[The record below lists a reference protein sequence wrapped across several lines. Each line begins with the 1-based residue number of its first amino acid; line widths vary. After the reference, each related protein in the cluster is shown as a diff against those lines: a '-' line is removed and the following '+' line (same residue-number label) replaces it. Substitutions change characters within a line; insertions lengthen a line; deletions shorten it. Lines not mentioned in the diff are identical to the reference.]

1 MTVDNASQKKRLRI
15 AVLARIFSTSAGGA
29 ERYCASLVR
38 HLAPQHEIH
47 VFAQDIRTQYPQV
60 VFHQVPLFCRR
71 PRWLNQIAFAT
82 YTWWQTRKGFD
93 VVHSHENTWH
103 GDVQTIHVLPFSYSW
118 FVNRHGISLFLKTLQ
133 LITSPRLL
141 TYWVLEKL
149 RMQHQ
154 PGRFL
159 VAVSE
164 PVKTVLNKDLKL
176 KMEHI
181 HVISPGIEA
190 THVHSSTEKMQAR
203 LDLGLPMQGKCLL
216 WVGNNAMKKGLPTL
230 LEAIAQLPKD
240 IFLVIVGSA
249 TPENKWRSQVATLEL
264 EDRIYFKGVLDDMA
278 LAYTAA
284 DLLVHPT
291 LEDTF
296 GMVVLEAMSH
306 AVPAIVSSA
315 QYCGI
320 SAELTHFK
328 NAWVLENPT
337 ETPNLIFAVIEILK
351 SDGYVNMCRNALEW
365 ASGHSWFH
373 LAQSQDTLYN
383 KVKTTKNSIINDHE
397 Q

>member
-1 MTVDNASQKKRLRI
+1 MTADNSSQKKRLRV

-29 ERYCASLVR
+29 ERYCASLVK

-60 VFHQVPLFCRR
+60 VFHHVPLFCRR

-103 GDVQTIHVLPFSYSW
+103 GDVQTIHVLPFSYLW
-118 FVNRHGISLFLKTLQ
+118 FVNRHGLGLFLKTLQ

-149 RMQHQ
+149 RMRHQ

-164 PVKTVLNKDLKL
+164 PVKAVLNKDLKHKL
-176 KMEHI
+176 EHI
-181 HVISPGIEA
+181 RVISPGVER
-190 THVHSSTEKMQAR
+190 THVHSSSEKMQAR
-203 LDLGLPMQGKCLL
+203 LDLGLPMHGKCLL
-216 WVGNNAMKKGLPTL
+216 WIGNNAIKKGLPTL
-230 LEAIAQLPKD
+230 LDALAQLPND
-240 IFLVIVGSA
+240 FFLVIVGSA
-249 TPENKWRSQVATLEL
+249 VPENKWRSQVTALGL
-264 EDRIYFKGVLDDMA
+264 DDRIFFKGVLDDMT

-306 AVPAIVSSA
+306 AVPAIVSSEL
-315 QYCGI
+315 YCGI
-320 SAELTHFK
+320 SAELTHLN
-328 NAWVLENPT
+328 NAW
-337 ETPNLIFAVIEILK
+337 ILQDPIDAK
-351 SDGYVNMCRNALEW
+351 ALEKAIEKSLDSNTHEAMSQQAIAW
-365 ASGHSWFH
+365 AGTQDWQH
-373 LAQSQDTLYN
+373 LALAQEALYYDVVRS
-383 KVKTTKNSIINDHE
+383 KA
-397 Q
+397 

>member
-1 MTVDNASQKKRLRI
+1 MTADNSSQKKRLRV

-29 ERYCASLVR
+29 ERYCASLVK
-38 HLAPQHEIH
+38 HLASQHEIH

-60 VFHQVPLFCRR
+60 VFHHVPLFCRR

-103 GDVQTIHVLPFSYSW
+103 GDVQTIHVLPFSYLW
-118 FVNRHGISLFLKTLQ
+118 FVNRHGLGLFLKTLQ

-149 RMQHQ
+149 RMRHQ

-164 PVKTVLNKDLKL
+164 PVKAVLNKDLKHKL
-176 KMEHI
+176 EHI
-181 HVISPGIEA
+181 RVISPGVER
-190 THVHSSTEKMQAR
+190 THVHSSSEKMQAR
-203 LDLGLPMQGKCLL
+203 LDLGLPMHGKCLL
-216 WVGNNAMKKGLPTL
+216 WIGNNAIKKGLPTL
-230 LEAIAQLPKD
+230 LDALAQLPND
-240 IFLVIVGSA
+240 FFLVIVGSA
-249 TPENKWRSQVATLEL
+249 VPENKWRSQVTALGL
-264 EDRIYFKGVLDDMA
+264 DDRIFFKGVLDDMT

-306 AVPAIVSSA
+306 AVPAIVSSEL
-315 QYCGI
+315 YCGI
-320 SAELTHFK
+320 SAELTHLN
-328 NAWVLENPT
+328 NAW
-337 ETPNLIFAVIEILK
+337 ILQDPIDAK
-351 SDGYVNMCRNALEW
+351 ALEKAIEKSLDSNTHEAMSQQAIAW
-365 ASGHSWFH
+365 AGTQDWQH
-373 LAQSQDTLYN
+373 LALAQEALYYDVVRS
-383 KVKTTKNSIINDHE
+383 KA
-397 Q
+397 

>member
-1 MTVDNASQKKRLRI
+1 MTADNSSQKNRLRV

-29 ERYCASLVR
+29 ERYCASLVK

-103 GDVQTIHVLPFSYSW
+103 GDVQTIHVLPFSYLW
-118 FVNRHGISLFLKTLQ
+118 FVNRHGLGLFLKTLQ

-141 TYWVLEKL
+141 TYWALEKL
-149 RMQHQ
+149 RMRHQ

-164 PVKTVLNKDLKL
+164 PVKAVLNQDLKHKL
-176 KMEHI
+176 EHI
-181 HVISPGIEA
+181 RVISPGIEA
-190 THVHSSTEKMQAR
+190 THVHSSSEKMQAR
-203 LDLGLPMQGKCLL
+203 LDLGLPMHGKCLL
-216 WVGNNAMKKGLPTL
+216 WIGNNAIKKGLPTL
-230 LEAIAQLPKD
+230 LEALAQLPKD
-240 IFLVIVGSA
+240 FFLVIAGSA
-249 TPENKWRSQVATLEL
+249 APEHKWRSQVTALGL
-264 EDRIYFKGVLDDMA
+264 DDRIFFKGVLDDMT

-306 AVPAIVSSA
+306 AVPAIVSSEL
-315 QYCGI
+315 YCGI
-320 SAELTHFK
+320 SAELTHLN
-328 NAWVLENPT
+328 NAW
-337 ETPNLIFAVIEILK
+337 ILQDPIDAK
-351 SDGYVNMCRNALEW
+351 ALEKAIEKSLDSNTHEAMSQQAIAW
-365 ASGHSWFH
+365 AGTQDWQH
-373 LAQSQDTLYN
+373 LALTQEALYYDVVRS
-383 KVKTTKNSIINDHE
+383 KA
-397 Q
+397 

>member
-1 MTVDNASQKKRLRI
+1 MTADNSSQKNRLRV

-29 ERYCASLVR
+29 ERYCASLVK

-60 VFHQVPLFCRR
+60 VFHHVPLFCRR

-103 GDVQTIHVLPFSYSW
+103 GDVQTIHVLPFSYLW
-118 FVNRHGISLFLKTLQ
+118 FVNRHGLGLFLRTLQ

-149 RMQHQ
+149 RMRHQ
-154 PGRFL
+154 LGRFL

-164 PVKTVLNKDLKL
+164 PVKAVLNQDLKHKL
-176 KMEHI
+176 EHI
-181 HVISPGIEA
+181 CVISPGIEA
-190 THVHSSTEKMQAR
+190 THVHSSSEKMQAR
-203 LDLGLPMQGKCLL
+203 LDLGLPMHGKCLL
-216 WVGNNAMKKGLPTL
+216 WIGNNAVKKGLPTL
-230 LEAIAQLPKD
+230 LEALAQLPKD
-240 IFLVIVGSA
+240 FFLVVVGSA
-249 TPENKWRSQVATLEL
+249 APEHKWRSHVTAQGLD
-264 EDRIYFKGVLDDMA
+264 DRIFFKGVLDDMT
-278 LAYTAA
+278 LAYTAS

-306 AVPAIVSSA
+306 AVPAIVSA
-315 QYCGI
+315 ERYCGI
-320 SAELTHFK
+320 SSELTHLQ

-337 ETPNLIFAVIEILK
+337 ETSKLILAVIEIFN
-351 SDGYVNMCRNALEW
+351 SERYANMCRNALEW

-373 LAQSQDTLYN
+373 LAQSQDALYN
-383 KVKTTKNSIINDHE
+383 KVKTTKSSIINDHE
-397 Q
+397 

>member
-1 MTVDNASQKKRLRI
+1 MTADNSSQKNRLRV

-29 ERYCASLVR
+29 ERYCASLVK

-60 VFHQVPLFCRR
+60 VFHQVPLFFRR

-103 GDVQTIHVLPFSYSW
+103 GDVQTIHVLPFSYLW
-118 FVNRHGISLFLKTLQ
+118 FVNRHGLGLFLKTLQ

-149 RMQHQ
+149 RMRHQ

-164 PVKTVLNKDLKL
+164 PVKAVLNKDLKHKL
-176 KMEHI
+176 EHI
-181 HVISPGIEA
+181 RVISPGVER
-190 THVHSSTEKMQAR
+190 THVHSSSEKMQAR
-203 LDLGLPMQGKCLL
+203 LDLGLPMHGKCLL
-216 WVGNNAMKKGLPTL
+216 WIGNNAIKKGLPTL
-230 LEAIAQLPKD
+230 LDALAQLPND
-240 IFLVIVGSA
+240 FFLVIVGSA
-249 TPENKWRSQVATLEL
+249 VPENKWRSQVTALGL
-264 EDRIYFKGVLDDMA
+264 DDRIFFKGVLDDMT

-306 AVPAIVSSA
+306 AVPAIVSA
-315 QYCGI
+315 ERYCGI
-320 SAELTHFK
+320 SSELTHLQ

-337 ETPNLIFAVIEILK
+337 ETSKLILSVIEIFN
-351 SDGYVNMCRNALEW
+351 SERYANMCRNALEW
-365 ASGHSWFH
+365 AS
-373 LAQSQDTLYN
+373 
-383 KVKTTKNSIINDHE
+383 
-397 Q
+397 

>member
-1 MTVDNASQKKRLRI
+1 MTADNFPQKKRLRV

-29 ERYCASLVR
+29 ERYCASLVK
-38 HLAPQHEIH
+38 HLASQHEIH

-60 VFHQVPLFCRR
+60 VFHQVPHFCRR
-71 PRWLNQIAFAT
+71 PRWLNQIAFDT

-103 GDVQTIHVLPFSYSW
+103 GDVQTIHVLPFSYLW
-118 FVNRHGISLFLKTLQ
+118 FVNRHGFNLLFKTLQ

-149 RMQHQ
+149 RMRHQ

-190 THVHSSTEKMQAR
+190 THLHSSTEKMQAR
-203 LDLGLPMQGKCLL
+203 LDLELPIEGKCLL
-216 WVGNNAMKKGLPTL
+216 WVGNNAIKKGLPTL
-230 LEAIAQLPKD
+230 LGALAGLPKD
-240 IFLVIVGSA
+240 VFLVLVGSA
-249 TPENKWRSQVATLEL
+249 TPENKWRSQVAALGL
-264 EDRIYFKGVLDDMA
+264 QDRIYFKGVLDDMT

-296 GMVVLEAMSH
+296 GMVALEAMSH
-306 AVPAIVSSA
+306 AVPAIVSSE

-320 SAELTHFK
+320 SAELTHLN
-328 NAWVLENPT
+328 NAW
-337 ETPNLIFAVIEILK
+337 ILQDPLDAK
-351 SDGYVNMCRNALEW
+351 ALEKAIESSLESNTHEAMSQQAIAW
-365 ASGHSWFH
+365 AGTQDWHH
-373 LAQSQDTLYN
+373 LALAQEALYYDVVRS
-383 KVKTTKNSIINDHE
+383 KA
-397 Q
+397 

>member
-216 WVGNNAMKKGLPTL
+216 WVGNNAIKKGLPTL

-264 EDRIYFKGVLDDMA
+264 EDRIYFKGVLDDMT

-284 DLLVHPT
+284 DLLVHPS

-320 SAELTHFK
+320 SAELTHLK
-328 NAWVLENPT
+328 NARILQEPLNSHALEN
-337 ETPNLIFAVIEILK
+337 AIEQ
-351 SDGYVNMCRNALEW
+351 SLESNTYQAMSQQAIAW
-365 ASGHSWFH
+365 AGTQDWSRLA
-373 LAQSQDTLYN
+373 LAQEALYYDVARL
-383 KVKTTKNSIINDHE
+383 KV
-397 Q
+397 

>member
-1 MTVDNASQKKRLRI
+1 MTADNFPQKKRLRV

-29 ERYCASLVR
+29 ERYCASLVK
-38 HLAPQHEIH
+38 HLASQHEIH

-60 VFHQVPLFCRR
+60 VFHQVPHFCRR
-71 PRWLNQIAFAT
+71 PRWLNQIAFDT

-103 GDVQTIHVLPFSYSW
+103 GDVQTIHVLPFSYLW
-118 FVNRHGISLFLKTLQ
+118 FVNRHGFNLLFKTLQ

-149 RMQHQ
+149 RMRHQ

-190 THVHSSTEKMQAR
+190 THLHSSTEKMQAR
-203 LDLGLPMQGKCLL
+203 LDLELPIEGKCLL
-216 WVGNNAMKKGLPTL
+216 WVGNNAIKKGLPTL
-230 LEAIAQLPKD
+230 LGALAGLPKD
-240 IFLVIVGSA
+240 VFLVLVGSA
-249 TPENKWRSQVATLEL
+249 TPENKWRSQVAALGL
-264 EDRIYFKGVLDDMA
+264 QDRIYFKGVLEDMT
-278 LAYTAA
+278 LVYTAA

-306 AVPAIVSSA
+306 AVPAIVSSE

-320 SAELTHFK
+320 SAELTHLN
-328 NAWVLENPT
+328 NAW
-337 ETPNLIFAVIEILK
+337 ILQDPLDAK
-351 SDGYVNMCRNALEW
+351 ALEKAIESSLESNTHEAMSQQAIAW
-365 ASGHSWFH
+365 AGTQDWHH
-373 LAQSQDTLYN
+373 LALAQEALYYDVVRS
-383 KVKTTKNSIINDHE
+383 KA
-397 Q
+397 

>member
-1 MTVDNASQKKRLRI
+1 MTADNFPQKKRLRV

-29 ERYCASLVR
+29 ERYCASLVK
-38 HLAPQHEIH
+38 HLASQHEIH

-60 VFHQVPLFCRR
+60 VFHQVPHFCRR
-71 PRWLNQIAFAT
+71 PRWLNQIAFDT

-103 GDVQTIHVLPFSYSW
+103 GDVQTIHVLPFSYLW
-118 FVNRHGISLFLKTLQ
+118 FVNRHGFNLLFKTLQ

-149 RMQHQ
+149 RMRHQ

-190 THVHSSTEKMQAR
+190 THLHSSTEKMQAR
-203 LDLGLPMQGKCLL
+203 LDLELPIEGKCLL
-216 WVGNNAMKKGLPTL
+216 WVGNNAIKKGLPTL
-230 LEAIAQLPKD
+230 LGALAGLPKD
-240 IFLVIVGSA
+240 VFLVLVGSA
-249 TPENKWRSQVATLEL
+249 TPENKWRSQVAALGL
-264 EDRIYFKGVLDDMA
+264 QDRIYFKGVLDDMT
-278 LAYTAA
+278 LVYTAA

-306 AVPAIVSSA
+306 AVPAIVSSE

-320 SAELTHFK
+320 SAELTHLN
-328 NAWVLENPT
+328 NAW
-337 ETPNLIFAVIEILK
+337 ILQDPLDAK
-351 SDGYVNMCRNALEW
+351 ALEKAIESSLESNTHEAMSQQAIAW
-365 ASGHSWFH
+365 AGTQDWHH
-373 LAQSQDTLYN
+373 LALAQEALYYDVVRS
-383 KVKTTKNSIINDHE
+383 KA
-397 Q
+397 

>member
-1 MTVDNASQKKRLRI
+1 MTADNASQKKRLRI

-29 ERYCASLVR
+29 ERYCASLVK

-240 IFLVIVGSA
+240 ILLVIVGSA

-264 EDRIYFKGVLDDMA
+264 EDRIYFKGVLDDMT

-284 DLLVHPT
+284 DLLVHPS

-328 NAWVLENPT
+328 NARILQEPLNSHALEN
-337 ETPNLIFAVIEILK
+337 AIEQ
-351 SDGYVNMCRNALEW
+351 SLESNTYQAMSQQAIAW
-365 ASGHSWFH
+365 AGTQDWSRLA
-373 LAQSQDTLYN
+373 LAQEALYYDVARL
-383 KVKTTKNSIINDHE
+383 KV
-397 Q
+397 

>member
-1 MTVDNASQKKRLRI
+1 MRADSFPHKKPLRI

-29 ERYCASLVR
+29 ERYCASLVK
-38 HLAPQHEIH
+38 HLSPQHEIH
-47 VFAQDIRTQYPQV
+47 VFAQDIRAQYPQV

-71 PRWLNQIAFAT
+71 PRWLNQIAFAS

-103 GDVQTIHVLPFSYSW
+103 GDVQTIHVLPFSYLW
-118 FVNRHGISLFLKTLQ
+118 FVNRHGFLLFLKILQ

-154 PGRFL
+154 RGRFL

-164 PVKTVLNKDLKL
+164 PVKSVLQKDLHHKL
-176 KMEHI
+176 EDI
-181 HVISPGIEA
+181 RVIPPGIDA
-190 THVHSSTEKMQAR
+190 TQTHSSSEKKQAR
-203 LDLGLPMQGKCLL
+203 LDIGLPMQGRCLL
-216 WVGNNAMKKGLPTL
+216 WVGNNAIKKGLPTL
-230 LEAIAQLPKD
+230 LEALAQLPKD
-240 IFLVIVGSA
+240 IFLVIVGAAS
-249 TPENKWRSQVATLEL
+249 PENKWRSQVSDLGLEG
-264 EDRIYFKGVLDDMA
+264 RIYFKGVLEDMSSVYA
-278 LAYTAA
+278 AA

-320 SAELTHFK
+320 SAELTHLK
-328 NAWVLENPT
+328 NAWILHNP
-337 ETPNLIFAVIEILK
+337 
-351 SDGYVNMCRNALEW
+351 SDANALEIAIEKTLDSPTYLAMSQQALAW
-365 ASGHSWFH
+365 AGTQNWQH
-373 LAQSQDTLYN
+373 LALAQEAIYYDVLAL
-383 KVKTTKNSIINDHE
+383 KE
-397 Q
+397 

>member
-1 MTVDNASQKKRLRI
+1 MTADNASQKKRLRV

-29 ERYCASLVR
+29 ERYCASLVK

-60 VFHQVPLFCRR
+60 VFHHVPLFCRR

-103 GDVQTIHVLPFSYSW
+103 GDVQTIHVLPFSYLW
-118 FVNRHGISLFLKTLQ
+118 FVNRHGFNLLFKTLQ

-149 RMQHQ
+149 RMRHQ
-154 PGRFL
+154 LGRFL

-164 PVKTVLNKDLKL
+164 PVKAVLNQDLKHKL
-176 KMEHI
+176 EHI
-181 HVISPGIEA
+181 CVISPGVER

-216 WVGNNAMKKGLPTL
+216 WIGNNAIKKGLPTL
-230 LEAIAQLPKD
+230 LEALAQLPKD
-240 IFLVIVGSA
+240 FFLVIVGSA
-249 TPENKWRSQVATLEL
+249 APEHKWCSQVTALGL
-264 EDRIYFKGVLDDMA
+264 DDRIFFKGVLDDMT

-306 AVPAIVSSA
+306 AVPAIVSSE

-320 SAELTHFK
+320 SAELTHLN
-328 NAWVLENPT
+328 NAW
-337 ETPNLIFAVIEILK
+337 ILQDPIDAK
-351 SDGYVNMCRNALEW
+351 ALEKAIEKSLDSNTHEAMSQQAIAW
-365 ASGHSWFH
+365 AGTQDWQH
-373 LAQSQDTLYN
+373 LALAQEALYYDVGRS
-383 KVKTTKNSIINDHE
+383 KA
-397 Q
+397 

>member
-1 MTVDNASQKKRLRI
+1 MTADNSSQKNRLRV

-29 ERYCASLVR
+29 ERYCASLVK

-47 VFAQDIRTQYPQV
+47 VFAQDICTQYPQV

-103 GDVQTIHVLPFSYSW
+103 GDVQTIHVLPFSYLW
-118 FVNRHGISLFLKTLQ
+118 FVNRHGLGLFLKTLQ

-149 RMQHQ
+149 RMRHQ

-164 PVKTVLNKDLKL
+164 PVKAVLNKDLKHKL
-176 KMEHI
+176 EHI
-181 HVISPGIEA
+181 RVISPGVER
-190 THVHSSTEKMQAR
+190 THVHSSSEKMQAR
-203 LDLGLPMQGKCLL
+203 LDLGLPMHGKCLL
-216 WVGNNAMKKGLPTL
+216 WIGNNAIKKGLPTL
-230 LEAIAQLPKD
+230 LEALAQLPND
-240 IFLVIVGSA
+240 FFLVIVGSA
-249 TPENKWRSQVATLEL
+249 APENKWRSQVTALGL
-264 EDRIYFKGVLDDMA
+264 DDRIFFKGVLDDMT

-306 AVPAIVSSA
+306 AVPAIVSSE

-320 SAELTHFK
+320 SAELTHLN
-328 NAWVLENPT
+328 NAW
-337 ETPNLIFAVIEILK
+337 ILQDPIDAK
-351 SDGYVNMCRNALEW
+351 ALEKAIEKSLDSNTHEAMSQQAIAW
-365 ASGHSWFH
+365 AGTQDWQH
-373 LAQSQDTLYN
+373 LALTQEALYYDVVRS
-383 KVKTTKNSIINDHE
+383 KA
-397 Q
+397 

>member
-1 MTVDNASQKKRLRI
+1 MTADNSSQKKRLRV

-29 ERYCASLVR
+29 ERYCASLVK
-38 HLAPQHEIH
+38 HLSSQHEIH

-103 GDVQTIHVLPFSYSW
+103 GDVQTIHVLPFSYLW
-118 FVNRHGISLFLKTLQ
+118 FVNRHGLGLFLKTLQ

-149 RMQHQ
+149 RMRHQ
-154 PGRFL
+154 LGRFL

-164 PVKTVLNKDLKL
+164 PVKAVLNQDLKHKL
-176 KMEHI
+176 EHI
-181 HVISPGIEA
+181 CVISPGIEA

-216 WVGNNAMKKGLPTL
+216 WIGNNAIKKGLPTL
-230 LEAIAQLPKD
+230 LEALAQLPHD

-249 TPENKWRSQVATLEL
+249 APENKWRSQVSVLGL
-264 EDRIYFKGVLDDMA
+264 DDRIFFKGVLDDMT

-296 GMVVLEAMSH
+296 GMVVLEAMAH
-306 AVPAIVSSA
+306 AVPAIVSA
-315 QYCGI
+315 ERYCGI
-320 SAELTHFK
+320 SSELTHLQ
-328 NAWVLENPT
+328 NAWILQDPLDTITLEK
-337 ETPNLIFAVIEILK
+337 AIEK
-351 SDGYVNMCRNALEW
+351 SLESNSHEAMSQQAIAW
-365 ASGHSWFH
+365 ADTQNWHH
-373 LAQSQDTLYN
+373 LALAQEALYYDVVRL
-383 KVKTTKNSIINDHE
+383 KA
-397 Q
+397 

>member
-1 MTVDNASQKKRLRI
+1 MTADNASQKKRLRI

-29 ERYCASLVR
+29 ERYCASLVK

-240 IFLVIVGSA
+240 ILLVIVGSA

-284 DLLVHPT
+284 DLLVHPS

-328 NAWVLENPT
+328 NARILQEPLNSHALEN
-337 ETPNLIFAVIEILK
+337 AIEQ
-351 SDGYVNMCRNALEW
+351 SLESNTYQAMSQQAIAW
-365 ASGHSWFH
+365 AGTQDWSRLA
-373 LAQSQDTLYN
+373 LAQEALYYDVARL
-383 KVKTTKNSIINDHE
+383 KV
-397 Q
+397 

>member
-1 MTVDNASQKKRLRI
+1 MTADNASQKKRLRI

-29 ERYCASLVR
+29 ERYCASLVK

-118 FVNRHGISLFLKTLQ
+118 LVNRHGISLFLKTLQ

-240 IFLVIVGSA
+240 ILLVIVGSA

-284 DLLVHPT
+284 DLLVHPS

-306 AVPAIVSSA
+306 AVPPIVSSA

-328 NAWVLENPT
+328 NARILQEPLNSHALEN
-337 ETPNLIFAVIEILK
+337 AIEQ
-351 SDGYVNMCRNALEW
+351 SLESNTYQAMSQQAIAW
-365 ASGHSWFH
+365 AGTQDWSRLA
-373 LAQSQDTLYN
+373 LAQEALYYDVARL
-383 KVKTTKNSIINDHE
+383 KV
-397 Q
+397 

>member
-1 MTVDNASQKKRLRI
+1 MTADNSSQKNRLRV

-29 ERYCASLVR
+29 ERYCASLVK

-47 VFAQDIRTQYPQV
+47 VFAQDICTQYPQV
-60 VFHQVPLFCRR
+60 VFHQVPLFFRR
-71 PRWLNQIAFAT
+71 PRWLNQIVFAT

-103 GDVQTIHVLPFSYSW
+103 GDVQTIHVLPFSYLW
-118 FVNRHGISLFLKTLQ
+118 FVNRHGFSLFFKTLQ

-149 RMQHQ
+149 RMRHQ

-164 PVKTVLNKDLKL
+164 PVKAVLNKDLKHKL
-176 KMEHI
+176 EHI
-181 HVISPGIEA
+181 RVISPGIEA
-190 THVHSSTEKMQAR
+190 THVHSSSEKMQAR
-203 LDLGLPMQGKCLL
+203 LDLGLPMHGKCLL
-216 WVGNNAMKKGLPTL
+216 WIGNNAIKKGLPTL
-230 LEAIAQLPKD
+230 LEALAQLPND
-240 IFLVIVGSA
+240 FFLVIVGSA
-249 TPENKWRSQVATLEL
+249 VPENKWRSQVTALGL
-264 EDRIYFKGVLDDMA
+264 DDRIFFKGVLDDMT

-306 AVPAIVSSA
+306 AVPAIVSSE

-320 SAELTHFK
+320 SAELTHLN
-328 NAWVLENPT
+328 NAW
-337 ETPNLIFAVIEILK
+337 ILQDPIDAK
-351 SDGYVNMCRNALEW
+351 ALEKAIEKSLDSNTHEAMSQQAIAW
-365 ASGHSWFH
+365 AGTQDWQH
-373 LAQSQDTLYN
+373 LALTQEALYYDVVRS
-383 KVKTTKNSIINDHE
+383 KA
-397 Q
+397 